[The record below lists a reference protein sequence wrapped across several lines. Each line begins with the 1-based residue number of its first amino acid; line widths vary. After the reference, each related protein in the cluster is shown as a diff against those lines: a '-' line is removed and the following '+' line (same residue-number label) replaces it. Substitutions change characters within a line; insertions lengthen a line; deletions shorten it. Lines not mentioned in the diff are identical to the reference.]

1 MNELRKLEAV
11 LPLKKSHLY
20 ELEVQLENSNEQE
33 TSVFDV
39 LGDHISDLATKL
51 EAHKRDLLKQESRI
65 QSLENF

>member
-1 MNELRKLEAV
+1 MNYGNWAV

-51 EAHKRDLLKQESRI
+51 EAHKGI
-65 QSLENF
+65 Y